1 MRNTYIHTY
10 MHVSIAPTLTTS
22 RKDRHEVDS
31 DSEIS
36 HNAEEMELVKNLMK
50 AF

>member
-1 MRNTYIHTY
+1 MRYTCIHTY
-10 MHVSIAPTLTTS
+10 MHASIATTLTTS
-22 RKDRHEVDS
+22 RKVRHEVDS

-36 HNAEEMELVKNLMK
+36 YNAEEMELVKNLMK